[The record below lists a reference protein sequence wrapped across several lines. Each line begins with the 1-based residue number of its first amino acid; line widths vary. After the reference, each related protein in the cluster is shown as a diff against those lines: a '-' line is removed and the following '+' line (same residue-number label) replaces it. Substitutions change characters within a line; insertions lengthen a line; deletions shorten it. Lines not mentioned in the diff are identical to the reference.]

1 MKRAIFGIFLA
12 FFSLNASENLNELY
26 TKAVE
31 FENKGEFKKAMQIYK
46 KIAQNSLNLEQN
58 LQVLATENMENSQNL
73 ANSLTKTQEIDE
85 NSQNIVEKYPNLE
98 NLEISQNS
106 ANSEQ
111 NELFLGLKAY
121 EPIYVLW
128 THDFKSKEDRKRN
141 ELKFSFSLERPMLY
155 DFFWLDEKISLA
167 YTQTSWWQVTQDSMP
182 FRESNYQ
189 PEIFMQ
195 IPISSFDFIEYA
207 KFGLMHESNGKD
219 GANSRSWNKA
229 YAETSLNFGNLSITP
244 RIWHSFYF
252 DATNDDIRRYMGH
265 GELKFSYDYARQ
277 NFALK
282 LRNNLKFN
290 ADNKGAVQF
299 DWFFPIFNSGFYGY
313 LQYFSGYGESL
324 ADYNRHVDKIG
335 LGVAFRQ

>member
-1 MKRAIFGIFLA
+1 MKKAIFGFLA
-12 FFSLNASENLNELY
+12 IFCILGANENLLELY
-26 TKAVE
+26 QKANE
-31 FENKGEFKKAMQIYK
+31 FEKNGETQNAMQIYK
-46 KIAQNSLNLEQN
+46 KIAEISLNLEQN
-58 LQVLATENMENSQNL
+58 SQIQTTQNSQNSSNL
-73 ANSLTKTQEIDE
+73 NPQSIVENSANSENLNLQSISE
-85 NSQNIVEKYPNLE
+85 NST
-98 NLEISQNS
+98 
-106 ANSEQ
+106 NSEQ

-128 THDFKSKEDRKRN
+128 THDFKSKEDRRRN

-155 DFFWLDEKISLA
+155 DFFGLDEKISLA

-229 YAETSLNFGNLSITP
+229 YIETAFKFDNFTITP

-252 DATNDDIRRYMGH
+252 DNTNDDIRHYMGY
-265 GELKFSYDYARQ
+265 GDLKLSFDYSGQ
-277 NFALK
+277 SFGVK
-282 LRNNLKFN
+282 LRNNLKFSGE
-290 ADNKGAVQF
+290 NKGAVQL

-324 ADYNRHVDKIG
+324 ADYNRHIDKIG
-335 LGVAFRQ
+335 LGVAFKQ

>member
-1 MKRAIFGIFLA
+1 MKRTIFWFLA
-12 FFSLNASENLNELY
+12 VFCFTNLNAKESENLLELY
-26 TKAVE
+26 QKANK
-31 FENKGEFKKAMQIYK
+31 FEKNGNTQTAMQIYK
-46 KIAQNSLNLEQN
+46 KIAEISLNLEQN
-58 LQVLATENMENSQNL
+58 SQIQSKANSQNL
-73 ANSLTKTQEIDE
+73 SNLQNTQKNETQNSS
-85 NSQNIVEKYPNLE
+85 NSQNLTSYDDE
-98 NLEISQNS
+98 
-106 ANSEQ
+106 

-155 DFFWLDEKISLA
+155 DFFGLDEKISLA

-195 IPISSFDFIEYA
+195 IPISSLDFIEYA

-229 YAETSLNFGNLSITP
+229 YIETAFKFGDFTITP

-252 DATNDDIRRYMGH
+252 DNTNADIRHYMGY
-265 GELKFSYDYARQ
+265 GDLKLSFDYAGQ

-324 ADYNRHVDKIG
+324 ADYNRHIDKIG
-335 LGVAFRQ
+335 LGVAFKN

>member
-1 MKRAIFGIFLA
+1 MKRAIFGLLA
-12 FFSLNASENLNELY
+12 LFCVLGANENLLELYQKASE
-26 TKAVE
+26 
-31 FENKGEFKKAMQIYK
+31 FEKNGDTQNAMQIYK
-46 KIAQNSLNLEQN
+46 KIAAVSLNLEQN
-58 LQVLATENMENSQNL
+58 LQTQDDKETLPNLNSQSIAENSH
-73 ANSLTKTQEIDE
+73 EI
-85 NSQNIVEKYPNLE
+85 SE
-98 NLEISQNS
+98 NLQNS

-121 EPIYVLW
+121 EPIYALW
-128 THDFKSKEDRKRN
+128 THDFKSKKDRKRN

-155 DFFWLDEKISLA
+155 DFFGLDEKISLA

-182 FRESNYQ
+182 FRESNYA

-195 IPISSFDFIEYA
+195 IPISSTYFIDYA
-207 KFGLMHESNGKD
+207 KVGLMHESNGKD

-265 GELKFSYDYARQ
+265 SELKLSYDYARQ

-324 ADYNRHVDKIG
+324 ADYNQHVDKIG
-335 LGVAFRQ
+335 LGVAFKN

>member
-1 MKRAIFGIFLA
+1 MKRAIFGLLAIFCILSA
-12 FFSLNASENLNELY
+12 NENLLELY
-26 TKAVE
+26 QKANE
-31 FENKGEFKKAMQIYK
+31 FEKSGDTQNAMQIYK
-46 KIAQNSLNLEQN
+46 KIAEISLNLEQN
-58 LQVLATENMENSQNL
+58 SQIQTTQNSQNSSNL
-73 ANSLTKTQEIDE
+73 NPQSIVE
-85 NSQNIVEKYPNLE
+85 NSP
-98 NLEISQNS
+98 NLEISENLQNS
-106 ANSEQ
+106 TNSEQ

-155 DFFWLDEKISLA
+155 DFFGLDEKISLA

-265 GELKFSYDYARQ
+265 GELKLSYDYARQ

-324 ADYNRHVDKIG
+324 ADYNRHIDKIG